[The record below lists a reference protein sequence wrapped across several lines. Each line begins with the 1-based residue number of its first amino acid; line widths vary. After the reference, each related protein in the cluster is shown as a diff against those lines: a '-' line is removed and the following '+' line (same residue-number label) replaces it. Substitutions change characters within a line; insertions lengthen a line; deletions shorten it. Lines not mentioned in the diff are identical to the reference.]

1 MQMRLFLKRT
11 LASFCLGIT
20 LVGTGCST
28 EPVNTVQSPD
38 QLSGLRLPGQ
48 TNSQTNSPANL
59 PSAVSPS
66 ATNPSTVARVG
77 LKNLLVWE
85 VKPPQA
91 GAPTSLLIGT
101 AHSPL
106 DASYTIPEKF
116 QASLKNAQRF
126 VMEADLSNTQ
136 ELASAAL
143 NFAFDPSRSNQG
155 ELSEA
160 EWAALKDRTKTAGV
174 PEQVLNIARPWYL
187 NLLLDSPPSDG
198 TNPDSILDQV
208 LRKQAETA
216 KVSVAYLEKASDQL
230 QALAEGIPE
239 AKQAAT
245 LKKTLA
251 NPPKDQIA
259 ERNKILSLYNEGS
272 LSGLEGL
279 DQEAFQEDPD
289 YYAALVSNR
298 NQKWLTGL
306 EPVFAKERTVVAVGV
321 LHLIGPRSLNALLIA
336 KGYQVTQIK
345 P

>member
-1 MQMRLFLKRT
+1 MQMRLSLKRT

-20 LVGTGCST
+20 LVGTGCTT
-28 EPVNTVQSPD
+28 EPVNSVQAPD

-48 TNSQTNSPANL
+48 NT
-59 PSAVSPS
+59 PSNTPTSNTPIASPS
-66 ATNPSTVARVG
+66 AANPNAGSRVG

-101 AHSPL
+101 AQSPL
-106 DASYTIPEKF
+106 DARYTIPETF
-116 QASLKNAQRF
+116 QTSLKNAQRF
-126 VMEADLSNTQ
+126 VMDADLSNTQ
-136 ELASAAL
+136 ELADAAL
-143 NFAFDPSRSNQG
+143 KFAFDPERKNQG
-155 ELSEA
+155 ELSAA
-160 EWAALKDRTKTAGV
+160 EWTALKERTKAASI

-187 NLLLDSPPSDG
+187 NLLLDSPPADG
-198 TNPDSILDQV
+198 TAPDTILDQV

-239 AKQAAT
+239 AKQTAV

-259 ERNKILSLYNEGS
+259 ERDKIITFYNQGS

-306 EPVFAKERTVVAVGV
+306 EPVFAKERAVVAVGV
-321 LHLIGPRSLNALLIA
+321 LHLIGPRSLNALLTA
-336 KGYQVTQIK
+336 KGYKVT
-345 P
+345 PLAP